1 MAKFVFSDPHFDSAS
16 IIING
21 RRPFKTVAEMN
32 KTLIENYN
40 QTVGKQDICYWLGDI
55 MYDATKE
62 KVFKLLRHMRGRKYL
77 IMGNHDRN
85 HSETW
90 WLSCGFDKVFPHP
103 IYDATQYILLSHEPL
118 PEFGDN
124 PPIVNIHGHIHIQD
138 YDFPYHRQCINVCVE
153 KTDYKP
159 VPLVNPYITKPRV
172 FSRYKKSRDCGIF
185 YNTFV

>member
-103 IYDATQYILLSHEPL
+103 IYDATKYILLSHEPL

-172 FSRYKKSRDCGIF
+172 FSR
-185 YNTFV
+185 